1 MADRGTSFDRALAFV
16 TAFEAAGETSAARM
30 LLLTQIQDLIDAA
43 DATRAGVSKGGL
55 TMGDHFCIVWNPDG
69 MRPPRFRHD
78 TADSAKKEAI
88 RLGTENPGQTFHVL
102 ENIGHAKT
110 PAAMFTSVF
119 PAQLNI
125 ADVNLG
131 IVTAGAATGRAV
143 VFESTPN
150 PSADDTW
157 TQFGRYRGPTHIIAD
172 AEYIPG
178 VKSKDGDPTA
188 DSLER
193 AGAEVIRLRTWLHR
207 IREATSGAGG
217 ISPRQRAI
225 IHTACSEAL
234 TCEPP
239 PFPNQAKASLPGFDE
254 AASVEVEE
262 KPFRIFVH
270 GVYRPGD
277 RVCYT
282 GRGPGR
288 FLPDAM
294 GTTGTFVEEG
304 DSGFCAVDWDANSG
318 APPSSATHINNLEHE
333 TLPRFVAGDIVYIRD
348 WPTRMPHEVLAFF
361 GGHAS
366 LRPQAGPPTQPVK
379 IQDLVLLVPVQR
391 KGEKR

>member
-1 MADRGTSFDRALAFV
+1 MADRASSFDRALAIV

-43 DATRAGVSKGGL
+43 DAARAGASKGDP

-78 TADSAKKEAI
+78 TADSARKEAL
-88 RLGTENPGQTFHVL
+88 RLGTENPGQTFYVL

-110 PAAMFTSVF
+110 PAAVFTPVLPTQF
-119 PAQLNI
+119 NI
-125 ADVNLG
+125 ADIKRG
-131 IVTAGAATGRAV
+131 MATARAAIGRPVT
-143 VFESTPN
+143 FDSTPN

-157 TQFGRYRGPTHIIAD
+157 TQFGRYRGPTHIIAA

-178 VKSKDGDPTA
+178 LKSKDGDPAA

-193 AGAEVIRLRTWLHR
+193 AGAEVTRLRTWLHR
-207 IREATSGAGG
+207 ILVATSGPGG

-254 AASVEVEE
+254 AAEPPRVL
-262 KPFRIFVH
+262 KH
-270 GVYRPGD
+270 GEYLPGD
-277 RVCYT
+277 RVRFT
-282 GRGPGR
+282 HRGRGWNLGIGR
-288 FLPDAM
+288 L
-294 GTTGTFVEEG
+294 GTVV
-304 DSGFCAVDWDANSG
+304 DDPHASGSCTQVHWDEIDGRKAELWGPYAGS
-318 APPSSATHINNLEHE
+318 IEHE
-333 TLPRFVAGDIVYIRD
+333 SLPQFEVGDVVRTRSGDTGVIESLGSVTASIMGSDGHGFTTHYSLLTLVC
-348 WPTRMPHEVLAFF
+348 
-361 GGHAS
+361 
-366 LRPQAGPPTQPVK
+366 
-379 IQDLVLLVPVQR
+379 PVQTR
-391 KGEKR
+391 GREL